1 MKSVLKQRR
10 EQYQRQDLSHSSFKS
25 ETGNGNERNGMA
37 VDSFKET
44 SEMEKQLEKSSPN
57 SPASIPPSKTSS
69 NTPTTPEQPKV
80 IDMLERR
87 KLIFQD
93 SSSSE
98 SSDMEFSD

>member
-10 EQYQRQDLSHSSFKS
+10 EQYQRQDRSPSSFKS
-25 ETGNGNERNGMA
+25 ENGNSDERNGIA
-37 VDSFKET
+37 INSFKET
-44 SEMEKQLEKSSPN
+44 DGMEKQSGKNDHN
-57 SPASIPPSKTSS
+57 SPVSKPFGTSS
-69 NTPTTPEQPKV
+69 NTPSTPEQPKV